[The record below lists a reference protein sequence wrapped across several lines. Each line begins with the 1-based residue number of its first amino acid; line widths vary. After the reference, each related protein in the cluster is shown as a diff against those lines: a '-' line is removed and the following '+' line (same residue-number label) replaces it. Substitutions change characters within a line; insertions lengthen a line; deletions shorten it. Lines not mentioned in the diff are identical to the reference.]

1 MEEKKDKLAGQFEE
15 KKGEVKEGVGDFRGD
30 EGQEAEGELDQLTGK
45 FKQGV
50 ADAKEKLGDLFDG
63 DDNKK

>member
-1 MEEKKDKLAGQFEE
+1 MEEKKDKLAGKFEE
-15 KKGEVKEGVGDFRGD
+15 SKGEFKEGLGDVRGD
-30 EGQEAEGELDQLTGK
+30 EQQQAEGELDQLTGK

-63 DDNKK
+63 DDDKK